1 MKNRR
6 KLRHIR
12 TVLLSLTT
20 VGLFCLC
27 VWLFYQGLFEQDGAV
42 PLPVAESSSRP
53 TLEIS
58 SAEPSSTASSAE
70 SQGGAAAPLGEPLP
84 MASSTS
90 PVSVPAAASSDPA
103 AVSSSPASAQASA
116 PAGEAPASSA
126 PAAPA
131 SSAAPTASLP
141 EIPADDPY
149 PDLYVAKPEFVPHQ
163 DGDKVVYLT
172 FDDGPSNLTIP
183 LLDVLDKYGV
193 KATFF
198 VVGKTSEEDKE
209 ALRQTVERGH
219 TLAVHSYT
227 HEYKQI
233 YASPRAFLDDFA
245 REYALIKE
253 TTGVSPTIYRCA
265 GGSVNSF
272 NHDTARSIAEE
283 MNRRGY
289 IYYDWNVDSGDAVPG
304 TTAEGI
310 YQNVISQTSR
320 YDKAIVLMHNSSA
333 KKDTLAQLPRIIEK
347 LQSMGY
353 RFAALDNTV
362 APINFR
368 LP

>member
-90 PVSVPAAASSDPA
+90 PVSEPAAASSDPA

-141 EIPADDPY
+141 
-149 PDLYVAKPEFVPHQ
+149 
-163 DGDKVVYLT
+163 
-172 FDDGPSNLTIP
+172 
-183 LLDVLDKYGV
+183 
-193 KATFF
+193 
-198 VVGKTSEEDKE
+198 
-209 ALRQTVERGH
+209 
-219 TLAVHSYT
+219 
-227 HEYKQI
+227 
-233 YASPRAFLDDFA
+233 
-245 REYALIKE
+245 
-253 TTGVSPTIYRCA
+253 
-265 GGSVNSF
+265 
-272 NHDTARSIAEE
+272 
-283 MNRRGY
+283 
-289 IYYDWNVDSGDAVPG
+289 
-304 TTAEGI
+304 
-310 YQNVISQTSR
+310 
-320 YDKAIVLMHNSSA
+320 
-333 KKDTLAQLPRIIEK
+333 
-347 LQSMGY
+347 
-353 RFAALDNTV
+353 
-362 APINFR
+362 
-368 LP
+368 